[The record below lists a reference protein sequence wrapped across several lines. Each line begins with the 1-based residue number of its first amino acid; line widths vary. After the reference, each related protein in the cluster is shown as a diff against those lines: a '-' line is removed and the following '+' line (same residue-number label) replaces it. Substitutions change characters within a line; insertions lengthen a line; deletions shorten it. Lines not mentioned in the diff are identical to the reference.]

1 MSGKYCPQLANGHK
15 TTSGYYPD
23 DMNCRYLTSVA
34 ARQSPQQYLR
44 EEHPDIYPKRKLNSF
59 LPRVIFRNLFRN
71 KKVFSD
77 GKLALIGG
85 SPLSAPKNPL
95 TLGFVGLCVTVRASK
110 APCAVTQQ
118 KQARCTGLQT
128 GDFQSVSLFSV
139 MSVGFPLGFF

>member
-95 TLGFVGLCVTVRASK
+95 TLGFAGLCVIVRASK
-110 APCAVTQQ
+110 ALCAVIQH
-118 KQARCTGLQT
+118 KQARCIVSQT
-128 GDFQSVSLFSV
+128 GDFQPGSPLPVFA
-139 MSVGFPLGFF
+139 VGVPLGLF